1 MRAVIFSRKKK
12 KKDRLIKRKKGF
24 IIFDVD
30 VLPNSISLVDG
41 LCYEIIESSN
51 LQFFL
56 IRLKMLII
64 CNEGKNMKVKKS
76 KKTKKK
82 RYDSYIM

>member
-1 MRAVIFSRKKK
+1 MRAVISSRKKK
-12 KKDRLIKRKKGF
+12 KKDGLKGF
-24 IIFDVD
+24 IIFD

-41 LCYEIIESSN
+41 FCYEIIKSSN
-51 LQFFL
+51 LQVFF